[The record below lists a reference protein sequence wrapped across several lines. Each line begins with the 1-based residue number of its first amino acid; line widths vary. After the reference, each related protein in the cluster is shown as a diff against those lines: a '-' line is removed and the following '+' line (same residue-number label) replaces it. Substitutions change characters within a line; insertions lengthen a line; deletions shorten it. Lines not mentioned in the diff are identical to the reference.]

1 LINLGFVDIFLVLIL
16 VIALIYSLKR
26 RYMLP
31 FYVIL
36 TIVVLIEL
44 ERLAPGLMTTVGS
57 AIHQI
62 DAINEQLPHVQI
74 SPIVTIR

>member
-1 LINLGFVDIFLVLIL
+1 MINLGFVDIFLVLIL
-16 VIALIYSLKR
+16 IIALIYSLKR

-36 TIVVLIEL
+36 TVVVLIEL
-44 ERLAPGLMTTVGS
+44 ERLVPGMMTTIGS
-57 AIHQI
+57 AIHRI